1 MNSILRPSLV
11 FTLGSLGLFA
21 SAQVLELPVKFRRNA
36 ERDWTKYHKIAIGD
50 FIGADQ
56 SVTPRSLDISEKI
69 GQAFFK
75 QPTQFTVFDR
85 NRLEGIM
92 TEQKK
97 QHSGAFDESTA
108 VQLGKLVGADL
119 MLVGR
124 VQQDEV
130 SDSHNRSKVYRGPA
144 ISVNTVYYVLAV
156 NVMLIDP
163 KTGATIDQFTVDV
176 SIKDSKVG
184 VAFTPGSPQ
193 HSVMQR
199 KALDDW
205 GVKFDCLV
213 NPCVKEEIIEL
224 KSDPSFKKDLE
235 GAIALAN
242 VGDSNDAVR
251 IIKEIQERE
260 LKPSAKLKAKYNY
273 GLILLAQGQ
282 CKEALALF
290 KEVYLANP
298 DSKDYLAAFNKTKEQ
313 CAEDEKAN

>member
-1 MNSILRPSLV
+1 MKLLLHASIFTSLAV
-11 FTLGSLGLFA
+11 LA
-21 SAQVLELPVKFRRNA
+21 SSADAQVLELPIKLKTNA
-36 ERDWTKYHKIAIGD
+36 ARDWSKYHKIAIGD
-50 FIGADQ
+50 FVGQDRT
-56 SVTPRSLDISEKI
+56 VTPRALDISEKV

-92 TEQKK
+92 KEQKI

-108 VQLGKLVGADL
+108 VQLGKLIGADL

-124 VQQDEV
+124 VQQDDV
-130 SDSHNRSKVYRGPA
+130 SDTQNRNRVPRGPGFT
-144 ISVNTVYYVLAV
+144 VNTTYYVLAV

-163 KTGATIDQFTVDV
+163 KTGATIDQFTIDV

-205 GVKFDCLV
+205 GTKFDCMV
-213 NPCVKEEIIEL
+213 NPCETTEIIKL

-235 GAIALAN
+235 SAVARAN
-242 VGDSNDAVR
+242 IDEPEEAVR
-251 IIKEIQERE
+251 IIKEVQARE
-260 LKPSAKLKAKYNY
+260 LKPAAKHKATYNY

-290 KEVYLANP
+290 KEAYLANA
-298 DSKDYLAAFNKTKEQ
+298 DSDDYKEAFDKAKGQ
-313 CAEDEKAN
+313 CALEDKGN